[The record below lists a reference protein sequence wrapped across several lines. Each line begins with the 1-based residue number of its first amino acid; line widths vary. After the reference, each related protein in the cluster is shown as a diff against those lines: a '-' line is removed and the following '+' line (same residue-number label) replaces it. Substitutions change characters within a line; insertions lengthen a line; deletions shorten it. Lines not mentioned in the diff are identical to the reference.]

1 MYNFCTVQFLYSST
15 KFIQLTNLQSC
26 KILNCNNFY
35 TTNKFDKL
43 TSWRVKSLNIFK
55 PPFNINQPALLAA
68 AAATKDVAWQK
79 KEINHI
85 NKWRKIMFK
94 KFEEMKIETN
104 EGVANFLLINFDKL
118 KVNSS
123 KVFKELAKSGILV
136 RKMNIYGIKNSLR
149 ITIGNS
155 YENKKFITIIGKI
168 LNV

>member
-1 MYNFCTVQFLYSST
+1 MEKVEKEHTV
-15 KFIQLTNLQSC
+15 KM
-26 KILNCNNFY
+26 KAMEMA
-35 TTNKFDKL
+35 K
-43 TSWRVKSLNIFK
+43 
-55 PPFNINQPALLAA
+55 
-68 AAATKDVAWQK
+68 
-79 KEINHI
+79 
-85 NKWRKIMFK
+85 M